1 MGAGLRFE
9 RTSGPSGF
17 MEISCACTLIA
28 TPNVRATTGV
38 VAGPLSSKLKTASTA
53 AIVKFNSLTCRI
65 TFSFAKDPVRPCHWA
80 AVELLYPW
88 ALFRFFKKHST
99 QYLMTCLA
107 WPIRLR
113 PAETEMRLPERV
125 STIAPM
131 RSPVATAGQWT
142 TSWPL
147 RYGGVVH
154 GASRKDNHEKI

>member
-88 ALFRFFKKHST
+88 ALFRFLQEALDPVPHD
-99 QYLMTCLA
+99 LLGMA
-107 WPIRLR
+107 H
-113 PAETEMRLPERV
+113 PAE
-125 STIAPM
+125 AGGDGDA
-131 RSPVATAGQWT
+131 VARAGLDDRADALAGSHRRT
-142 TSWPL
+142 
-147 RYGGVVH
+147 V
-154 GASRKDNHEKI
+154 DNLVALAIWWGSAWCFTKGQS